1 MQPKIQPDAPD
12 SPLDQDAS
20 CLKIS
25 DDGQPILIRSVNFP
39 LIQIKGSDCKY
50 AQHVLR
56 PIDRRDK
63 KLGAMMRAGRNC
75 AAFLI

>member
-1 MQPKIQPDAPD
+1 MFVSYSLTRRRSD
-12 SPLDQDAS
+12 SDRGVTCLAIGYTYRHPL
-20 CLKIS
+20 
-25 DDGQPILIRSVNFP
+25 NEFP

>member
-1 MQPKIQPDAPD
+1 
-12 SPLDQDAS
+12 
-20 CLKIS
+20 
-25 DDGQPILIRSVNFP
+25 VNFP

-75 AAFLI
+75 AAVLI